1 MANVEFYLA
10 LTGPNGRIK
19 GNVEAQG
26 YLEQIEL
33 KDLSWGAALKEVAA
47 DAGSDGAGS
56 KRAEAGEVKLKKR
69 FDPSSTALMKN
80 AIEGTKLPKAV
91 VTLVHRQRQQ
101 SWGVDAVKMT
111 ITLVGIRITQYVLN
125 LVDADTE
132 VTMEEDVDFSFD
144 SIEIRYS
151 GHKQLLASGQSK
163 VPQANF
169 GMKSDGGAL

>member
-1 MANVEFYLA
+1 MANAEFYLA

-19 GNVEAQG
+19 GNAEAQG

-33 KDLSWGAALKEVAA
+33 KDLSWGANLKKDAA
-47 DAGSDGAGS
+47 DQGSDGAQS
-56 KRAEAGEVKLKKR
+56 KRVEAGDMTLKKR
-69 FDPSSTALMKN
+69 FDASSTALMKS
-80 AIEGTKLPKAV
+80 AVEGVKLAKGV
-91 VTLVHRQRQQ
+91 ITLVHRQRQQ
-101 SWGVDAVKMT
+101 SWGADAVKMT
-111 ITLVGIRITQYVLN
+111 ITLVGIRITRYVLN

-151 GHKQLLASGQSK
+151 GHKQMLANGQSK